1 MAEEIRSRQ
10 LLRLVFAGEL
20 DAWTRHFM
28 VHLQRSL
35 DPAVG
40 AAVSKR

>member
-20 DAWTRHFM
+20 DARTRYFM
-28 VHLQRSL
+28 VHLQRWL
-35 DPAVG
+35 YPGVG
-40 AAVSKR
+40 AAVSIS